1 MSPTRKFWR
10 IWQEADGIPALE
22 HAWLFDH
29 FSPINGHL
37 DGPCLEGWQTL
48 GALAAATN
56 RLRLGLMVTG
66 NTYRHPAV
74 LTKIAIT
81 TDIISKGRLDFG
93 IGAGWN
99 EYEHTSMGLSLY
111 QPGER
116 IRRLN
121 EACEIYKSLCTEHLT
136 TYEGRYYQLK
146 DARSEP
152 KPVQKPYPPIVIGGS
167 GEQLTLRVVAKHADI
182 WNATAQ
188 STEIFQHKVSVL
200 REHCAAI
207 GRDPEEI
214 EYSVQIPV
222 NYDDMDATVQTC
234 AAVRR
239 CRRDAP
245 DSQPAP
251 ALPGP
256 HRRPPRGRDDPE
268 GHAAGIAGF
277 VARAFRPT
285 LAHTERVCRSGFVDT
300 NRAAPYTYVARFP
313 AEAGSILHCVTR
325 APCGTYVVRGGVFV
339 HTFQGGHEWSSGHG
353 NRSASRAS
361 ESMASASG
369 WRPRMVAGCLQRAV
383 AGGARS

>member
-1 MSPTRKFWR
+1 MEDSMARPLRFGFKTAPQDVTYEEILA
-10 IWQEADGIPALE
+10 IWQEADSIPALE

-48 GALAAATN
+48 GALAGATK

-99 EYEHTSMGLSLY
+99 EYEHTSMGLSLF

-121 EACEIYKSLCTEHLT
+121 EACEIYKSLCTQHLT
-136 TYEGRYYQLK
+136 TYEGRYYQMK
-146 DARSEP
+146 EARSEP

-222 NYDDMDATVQTC
+222 NYDDMGATVQNVQQFVDVGATH
-234 AAVRR
+234 
-239 CRRDAP
+239 
-245 DSQPAP
+245 
-251 ALPGP
+251 LILNL
-256 HRRPPRGRDDPE
+256 RPPFPA
-268 GHAAGIAGF
+268 HI
-277 VARAFRPT
+277 VAR
-285 LAHTERVCRSGFVDT
+285 LADEVI
-300 NRAAPYTYVARFP
+300 PK
-313 AEAGSILHCVTR
+313 VT
-325 APCGTYVVRGGVFV
+325 
-339 HTFQGGHEWSSGHG
+339 
-353 NRSASRAS
+353 
-361 ESMASASG
+361 
-369 WRPRMVAGCLQRAV
+369 QR
-383 AGGARS
+383 